1 MTSNHISM
9 KKGGQQFR
17 MYFCQ
22 LEANVTFST
31 NRHKNVSVSDLIK
44 FLASEQLINAQNY
57 ESPTCSYN
65 FGPKKNTLKEKL

>member
-1 MTSNHISM
+1 
-9 KKGGQQFR
+9 

-31 NRHKNVSVSDLIK
+31 NRRKNINVSDLIK

-57 ESPTCSYN
+57 ESPT
-65 FGPKKNTLKEKL
+65 FGPKKHIKRKAVNM